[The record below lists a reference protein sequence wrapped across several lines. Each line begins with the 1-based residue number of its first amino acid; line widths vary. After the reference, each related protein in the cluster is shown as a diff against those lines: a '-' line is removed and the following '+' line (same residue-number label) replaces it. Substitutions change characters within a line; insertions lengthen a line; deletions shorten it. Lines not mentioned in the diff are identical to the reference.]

1 MPSFL
6 EIITGKT
13 ETTVF
18 SELKAKLTGRG
29 LPVLFWG
36 GGDPIP
42 VILQH
47 GLSPLLSTAYA
58 FIADTAKGGLLRYAQ
73 AQAEADLATWEAD
86 PANTFL
92 GWLAEEWFAV
102 TPTPPAFTIGT
113 EQMINGNAGASVLPA
128 GARYQGPSGLYFR
141 LVGPAVSLPPGVSYV
156 QIQAEQPGSA
166 YNVDAGT
173 ITKLATTIAG
183 VTASNQPQ
191 PPATSWIST
200 YGGGRE
206 TPASVA
212 LRCRANW
219 GRLTLLQTSP
229 ADAYVALALDQA
241 ITGTA
246 AVRKVAVWPSYR
258 DGVGFAANYVTL
270 YLAGDAGPVP
280 AAAAALV
287 QAALRP
293 YIGIH
298 DQLAAVPCG
307 TVAYSPAIIAYVA
320 QQADVQPAALGIY
333 QQLLLLQQQLK
344 IGGTVYA
351 SDIRRA
357 VLKVPQVLVESDT
370 LSDFVPA
377 KNALVTLMTG
387 LIGVQVGPP

>member
-6 EIITGKT
+6 EIITGKS

-18 SELKAKLTGRG
+18 SELKAKLTGKN

-58 FIADTAKGGLLRYAQ
+58 FISDVAKGGLLRYAQ
-73 AQAEADLATWEAD
+73 AQAEADLATWEAE
-86 PANTFL
+86 PMNTFL
-92 GWLAEEWFAV
+92 GWLADEWFSV
-102 TPTPPAFTIGT
+102 TPTPPAFTLGT
-113 EQMINGNAGASVLPA
+113 EQIINGNAGAVVLPA
-128 GARYQGPSGLYFR
+128 GARFQGPSGLYFR
-141 LVGPAVSLPPGVSYV
+141 LVGPAQTLPPGLSYV
-156 QIQAEQPGSA
+156 QIQAEQAGSA

-183 VTASNQPQ
+183 LVVSNQPQ

-229 ADAYVALALDQA
+229 ADAYVALALDQR

-246 AVRKVAVWPSYR
+246 AVRKVVVWPSYR

-280 AAAAALV
+280 AAAAAMV

-293 YIGIH
+293 YIGLH
-298 DQLAAVPCG
+298 DQLVAVPCG
-307 TVAYSPAIIAYVA
+307 SVAYSPVLTAYVSQQSDVAPATTGIA
-320 QQADVQPAALGIY
+320 QQIV
-333 QQLLLLQQQLK
+333 LLQQQLK

-357 VLKVPQVLVESDT
+357 VLKVPQVLVEEDS
-370 LSDFVPA
+370 LVDFVPA
-377 KNALVTLMTG
+377 KNALVSLMTG
-387 LIGVQVGPP
+387 SIGVQVGPP